1 MSEGRY
7 TSPRIWIG
15 ALLIIFGALFLLRN
29 YNFFDFEVPRFLYQW
44 ESIFIIIGIVL
55 LLISRNKTPGIVF
68 IAIGGLNL
76 YPELWPL
83 ILIGIGGY
91 ILYRRNRP
99 GISVCC
105 GEVVKEANGKK
116 SGFGDDTID
125 DVSIFG
131 GGNKIFQ
138 SQNFRGGKI
147 TAIFGGSE
155 INLYDCKLAE
165 GVHEIELTALFGG
178 TTIIVPSDWK
188 VDVDVISIFGGFGD
202 KRRKDPNL
210 SFQQNRSLVIKG
222 TVIFG
227 GGELKN

>member
-1 MSEGRY
+1 MSDGKY

-15 ALLIIFGALFLLRN
+15 ALLIIFGAIFLLRN
-29 YNFFDFEVPRFLYQW
+29 YDFFDFDIPRFLYQW
-44 ESIFIIIGIVL
+44 ESIFIMIGIVL
-55 LLISRNKTPGIVF
+55 LFISRNKTPGIVF

-91 ILYRRNRP
+91 ILYRRNYP
-99 GISVCC
+99 GVSISHGKVLE
-105 GEVVKEANGKK
+105 GELGKESRIGE
-116 SGFGDDTID
+116 DTID

-131 GGNKIFQ
+131 GGNKVFQ

-165 GVHEIELTALFGG
+165 GVQEIEITAIFGG
-178 TTIIVPSDWK
+178 TTIIVPKEWK
-188 VDVDVISIFGGFGD
+188 VDVDVVSIFGGFGD
-202 KRRKDPNL
+202 SRRKDPNL
-210 SFQQNRSLVIKG
+210 TFQTDRTLLIKG
-222 TVIFG
+222 IVLFG